1 MNKTFFSLLFLL
13 FSVTRIFGQ
22 VPENRIQW
30 KEDPLTWNDFSGAP
44 DLGNDFDASTNSGIS
59 YSWSLRSSE
68 TKAELF
74 YRVQSYFYPDL
85 SWVKPGKD
93 SALLLAHEQL
103 HFDIS
108 ELHARKL
115 RKTMNNYVPNLKADV
130 KKVLERIY
138 QRNETARRQ
147 MQEKYDRETLHGQ
160 DEEAQAK
167 WEIFIRSELSGLQEY
182 SS

>member
-1 MNKTFFSLLFLL
+1 MKKTFFSLLFLW
-13 FSVTRIFGQ
+13 FSITGIFAQ
-22 VPENRIQW
+22 LPENKMPWQ
-30 KEDPLTWNDFSGAP
+30 ENPLTWKDFSGAP
-44 DLGNDFDASTNSGIS
+44 DLQNDFDASTNSGIS
-59 YSWSLRSSE
+59 YSWSLRASE
-68 TKAELF
+68 TKAEFF
-74 YRVQSYFYPDL
+74 YKVQSYFYPDL

-93 SALLLAHEQL
+93 SELLLTHEQL

-115 RKTMNNYVPNLKADV
+115 REFMAGYVPDLKADV

-138 QRNETARRQ
+138 QKNENARRQ
-147 MQEKYDRETLHGQ
+147 MQEKYDRETRHGQ

-167 WEIFIRSELSGLQEY
+167 WEIFIKSELARLGEY